1 MVEIR
6 TEVTGLALITPLSG
20 LTAQMSRLCPDYV
33 PAVTRNE
40 RNVARHMVHYNSPG
54 MGSFRENLP

>member
-1 MVEIR
+1 MVEIC
-6 TEVTGLALITPLSG
+6 TKVTGLALITPLSG

-54 MGSFRENLP
+54 MARFIQNPP